1 MDKINTLLEKYDNF
15 KWAQMRSIQ
24 QLEDSSKILTLVVQ
38 DDDGEDIQTIKIEF
52 KNITHSKIL
61 IDSVL
66 PMLDMMGGIT
76 LIKENGLYGFAL
88 GKGTAMLHVRSAPLY
103 IVAADINI
111 QEQ

>member
-52 KNITHSKIL
+52 NQHSIEIYL
-61 IDSVL
+61 SL
-66 PMLDMMGGIT
+66 PSIMKFGIC
-76 LIKENGLYGFAL
+76 
-88 GKGTAMLHVRSAPLY
+88 
-103 IVAADINI
+103 
-111 QEQ
+111 Q